1 MPPTWVTNGRDPT
14 RAVPR
19 DVKPSRQSIC
29 QKTRRFRILPAPCTV
44 LMNVPGVV
52 TREFMRDMHPE
63 FHRLPPPPSE
73 VLMLLPGRRSHLER

>member
-29 QKTRRFRILPAPCTV
+29 QKTRRFRTLPHAPCTV
-44 LMNVPGVV
+44 LMNVPDVV
-52 TREFMRDMHPE
+52 NREFMRDMLTPL
-63 FHRLPPPPSE
+63 RPSE
-73 VLMLLPGRRSHLER
+73 VLMYFQVPRVT